1 MIERQALERYLGQV
15 LKARVELLALRPLKG
30 ILGEEENPKGF
41 GYGMPFEV
49 ECLVGGE
56 PKSFV
61 LARSRPER
69 GFGHDYPADRAWNAL
84 WAHGAYNVFPR
95 HVESHDVGFCRR
107 TGELVSA
114 ADAVEFFQL
123 VEKAEGQPYWLD
135 LDRLRTEPV
144 TPRDLARVDA
154 LARFLA
160 EVHRKRV
167 DAPWLYHR
175 RVRELVG
182 HGECLMGILDSY
194 PHPYPLLPPEACR
207 VLEQR
212 VVAWRWHLR
221 EFAHRLAAVHSDF
234 HPWNLLFRDGADFS
248 VLDRSRGEW
257 GDPADDVA
265 ALTINYLFFELLGGP
280 GPETRASG
288 ARGSTRVR
296 FRKLFDRFFETYQEV
311 SHDREL
317 FQVLPPFYLWRA
329 LVLAHPL
336 WYPTIP
342 ERVRIALL
350 RFAQAMGELTP
361 FDPNA
366 LDALLEETR

>member
-1 MIERQALERYLGQV
+1 MIERRALERYLGHV
-15 LKARVELLALRPLKG
+15 LEAPVELLALRPLKG
-30 ILGEEENPKGF
+30 VLGEEDDPKGF

-49 ECLVGGE
+49 GCLVDGE
-56 PKSFV
+56 PRSFV

-69 GFGHDYPADRAWNAL
+69 GFGHDYPADRAWNSL
-84 WAHGAYNVFPR
+84 LAHGAYNVFPR
-95 HVESHDVGFCRR
+95 HVRSHDVGFRR
-107 TGELVSA
+107 SSGELVSA
-114 ADAVEFFQL
+114 GDAVEFFQL

-144 TPRDLARVDA
+144 TSQDLARVDA

-160 EVHRKRV
+160 EVHRKRL

-194 PHPYPLLPPEACR
+194 PYAYPLFPSEAR
-207 VLEQR
+207 LALEQSA
-212 VVAWRWHLR
+212 VAWRLR
-221 EFAHRLAAVHSDF
+221 LRGFTHRLASVHGDF
-234 HPWNLLFRDGADFS
+234 HPWNLLFRDETDFS

-257 GDPADDVA
+257 GEPADDVA
-265 ALTINYLFFELLGGP
+265 ALTINYLFFGLLRGP
-280 GPETRASG
+280 GLAAP
-288 ARGSTRVR
+288 
-296 FRKLFDRFFETYQEV
+296 FRQLFDRFFETYLEA

-317 FQVLPPFYLWRA
+317 FQVLPPFFMWRA

-342 ERVRIALL
+342 ETVRIVLL
-350 RFAQAMGELTP
+350 RFAQAMAELVP
-361 FDPNA
+361 FDPGA
-366 LDALLEETR
+366 VSALLEGER